1 MPRRSKSIEVKSHRQ
16 IKNPKAGSNKTHPIK
31 DRALRMSFIAWFTSR
46 YENAR
51 TEKKRIIYDRDRM
64 IILTALYTAFRAE
77 DLLQLQ
83 VFQVARGKVDIKENK
98 TGKNQFFTL
107 PTEYVMEIN
116 SYIRR
121 NGLQENDY
129 LFKSSKAGV
138 IEAITRQRID
148 RVVNQ
153 AVNDVKIPFTV
164 GMHGL
169 RKTFGYCCVAEWG
182 YSTEDVRIFLNHSSS
197 ATTEHYIEW
206 SYDDIDK
213 MRSQISYFRK

>member
-31 DRALRMSFIAWFTSR
+31 DRAMRMSFIAWFSSR

-64 IILTALYTAFRAE
+64 IVLTALYTAFRAE

-83 VFQVARGKVDIKENK
+83 VFQVMRGKVDIKENK
-98 TGKNQFFTL
+98 TGKRQFFTL
-107 PTEYVMEIN
+107 PPAYVMEI
-116 SYIRR
+116 
-121 NGLQENDY
+121 

-138 IEAITRQRID
+138 IEAVTRQRID
-148 RVVNQ
+148 RVIQQ
-153 AVNDVKIPFTV
+153 AVKETKIPFVV

>member
-1 MPRRSKSIEVKSHRQ
+1 MARRSKSIEVKSHRQ

-31 DRALRMSFIAWFTSR
+31 DRALRMSFIGWFSER

-83 VFQVARGKVDIKENK
+83 VFQVVKGKVDIKENK
-98 TGKNQFFTL
+98 TGKHQFFTL

-121 NGLQENDY
+121 NQLQENDY

-138 IEAITRQRID
+138 IEAVTRQRID
-148 RVVNQ
+148 RVINQ
-153 AVNDVKIPFTV
+153 AVKETRIPFVV

>member
-31 DRALRMSFIAWFTSR
+31 DRGMRMSFIAWFSNR
-46 YENAR
+46 YEMAR
-51 TEKKRIIYDRDRM
+51 TEKKRYIYDRDRM
-64 IILTALYTAFRAE
+64 IVLTALYTAFRAE

-83 VFQVARGKVDIKENK
+83 VFQVVKGKVDIKENK

-107 PTEYVMEIN
+107 PTEYVMEVN
-116 SYIRR
+116 AYIRR
-121 NGLQENDY
+121 NNLQENDY
-129 LFKSSKAGV
+129 LFKSTKGGV
-138 IEAITRQRID
+138 IEAVTRQRID
-148 RVVNQ
+148 RVIQQ
-153 AVNDVKIPFTV
+153 ATKETKIPFTI

-169 RKTFGYCCVAEWG
+169 RKTFGYCCIAEWG

-206 SYDDIDK
+206 SYDDIDR
-213 MRSQISYFRK
+213 MRSQISYFKK

>member
-1 MPRRSKSIEVKSHRQ
+1 MPRRSKSIETKSHRQ

-31 DRALRMSFIAWFTSR
+31 DRSMRMAFIGWFSDR
-46 YENAR
+46 YEKAK
-51 TEKKRIIYDRDRM
+51 TQKKREIYDRDRM
-64 IILTALYTAFRAE
+64 VILTALYTAFRAE

-83 VFQVARGKVDIKENK
+83 VFQVAKGMVDIKENK
-98 TGKNQFFTL
+98 TGKHQFFTL
-107 PTEYVMEIN
+107 PAEYVMEVN

-121 NGLQENDY
+121 NQLKENDY
-129 LFKSSKAGV
+129 LFKSSKAGA
-138 IEAITRQRID
+138 IEAVTRQRID
-148 RVVNQ
+148 RVINQ
-153 AVNDVKIPFTV
+153 AVKETRIPFVV
-164 GMHGL
+164 GIHGL

-206 SYDDIDK
+206 SYDDIDR

>member
-31 DRALRMSFIAWFTSR
+31 DRSMRMSFIAWFSNR
-46 YENAR
+46 YEMAK
-51 TEKKRIIYDRDRM
+51 TAKKRYIYDRDRM
-64 IILTALYTAFRAE
+64 IVLTALYTAFRAE

-83 VFQVARGKVDIKENK
+83 VFQVVKGKVDIKENK

-107 PTEYVMEIN
+107 PTEYVMEVN
-116 SYIRR
+116 AYIRR
-121 NGLQENDY
+121 NNLQENDY
-129 LFKSSKAGV
+129 LFKSTKGGV
-138 IEAITRQRID
+138 IEAVTRQRID
-148 RVVNQ
+148 RVIQQ
-153 AVNDVKIPFTV
+153 ATKATEIPFTI

-169 RKTFGYCCVAEWG
+169 RKTFGYCCIAEWG

-206 SYDDIDK
+206 SYDDIDR
-213 MRSQISYFRK
+213 MRSQISYFKK

>member
-31 DRALRMSFIAWFTSR
+31 DRATRMSFIGWFSNR
-46 YENAR
+46 YETAR
-51 TEKKRIIYDRDRM
+51 TDAKRYIYDRDRM
-64 IILTALYTAFRAE
+64 IVLTALYTAFRSE

-83 VFQVARGKVDIKENK
+83 VFQVAKGKVDIKENK
-98 TGKNQFFTL
+98 TGKHQFFTL
-107 PTEYVMEIN
+107 PSEYAMEVN
-116 SYIRR
+116 AYIRR
-121 NGLQENDY
+121 NDLKEDDY
-129 LFKSSKAGV
+129 LFKSSKGGV
-138 IEAITRQRID
+138 IEAVTRQRID
-148 RVVNQ
+148 RVIQQ
-153 AVNDVKIPFTV
+153 ATKDLKIPFTI

-169 RKTFGYCCVAEWG
+169 RKTFGYCCIAEWG

>member
-1 MPRRSKSIEVKSHRQ
+1 MPRRSKSIKVKSHRQ